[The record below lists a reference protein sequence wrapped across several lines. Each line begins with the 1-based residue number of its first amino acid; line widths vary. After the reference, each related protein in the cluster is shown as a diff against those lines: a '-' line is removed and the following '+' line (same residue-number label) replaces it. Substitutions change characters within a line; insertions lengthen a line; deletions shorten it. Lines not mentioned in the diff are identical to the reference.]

1 MNTLTKPL
9 LAALLAATALT
20 ACGQKP
26 AAPTGM
32 PAPQVS
38 VAAPLKQNVTD
49 WDEFVGRFEA
59 SQHVDVCA
67 RAGGFLQGVHF
78 KDGQAV
84 KKGQLLFTLGPRPA

>member
-1 MNTLTKPL
+1 
-9 LAALLAATALT
+9 
-20 ACGQKP
+20 
-26 AAPTGM
+26 M

-38 VAAPLKQNVTD
+38 VAAPLQQNVTD

-59 SQHVDVCA
+59 SQHVGVRA

-84 KKGQLLFTLGPRPA
+84 KKGQLIFTLDPRPALQILSAGTHSRVRIKPADPA